1 MRSSHSSQ
9 HYDCTE
15 LLEIEKGKRPKR
27 RRHDTDFVSTHLRM
41 KKNVFA

>member
-1 MRSSHSSQ
+1 MRFSYSTQ

-15 LLEIEKGKRPKR
+15 LFEIEKGKRPKR
-27 RRHDTDFVSTHLRM
+27 RRRDTDFVSTHLRM